1 MLINGHTIQLAI
13 IGKPVEH
20 SFSPQMHNFFSKI
33 TNKNYS
39 YSAWETDDIEY
50 AVKGI
55 RAMNIRGVNVTAPYK
70 KDVIPFLDEID
81 KNALLFGSVNTIVN
95 NNGKLK
101 GYNTDADG
109 FYRSLVSDGTKI
121 KNKNILVIGA
131 GGASQPAV
139 MRFIQENPKSVT
151 VVNRTK
157 SKVDTMRLEILKKL
171 NFEISADFS
180 SDINYDVVANTSS
193 AGMTSNILP
202 TAEIDG
208 ISTLDF
214 INEKTTV
221 ADMIYNPP
229 ETLLL
234 KESKKRG
241 AKTINGLGM
250 LIYQGIIAYELFTE
264 SHLPDGIYN
273 DVKEF
278 LIGEG
283 ILG

>member
-1 MLINGHTIQLAI
+1 MLINGHTLQLAI

-81 KNALLFGSVNTIVN
+81 ENALLFGSVNTIVN

-109 FYRSLVSDGTKI
+109 FYRSIISEGTEI
-121 KNKNILVIGA
+121 KNKNILIIGA

-151 VVNRTK
+151 VVNRTQA
-157 SKVDTMRLEILKKL
+157 KVDQMRLEILKKL
-171 NFEISADFS
+171 DFEISTQFDP
-180 SDINYDVVANTSS
+180 DVNYDIIANTSS

-208 ISTLDF
+208 IDTLDF
-214 INEKTTV
+214 INEKATV

-234 KESKKRG
+234 HEAKKRG
-241 AKTINGLGM
+241 ARVINGLGM
-250 LIYQGIIAYELFTE
+250 LIYQGIIAYELFTD
-264 SHLPDGIYN
+264 SHLPENIYG
-273 DVKEF
+273 DVREF